1 MATIPATFKAYEYY
15 KFGDALEEIK
25 FNANAV
31 QKPLQGDE
39 LRVKIFSAAVNPV
52 DYKLVTY
59 GPHILP
65 HAPTAE
71 NPFRVGFDMAGKV
84 VEVGS
89 DVKDYKVGD
98 EIFAMPGF
106 VNFGTFGEYINIE
119 TKFVAPKPTNMSWNE
134 AAGVPLAGQTSWQ
147 ALVTYG
153 KLQKGQRVL
162 ILGGSSGTGVFAIQI
177 AKALG
182 AEVITTCSARN
193 VELVKSLGADQI
205 VDYTKEK
212 WSEVLAE
219 HSIDLIYDCGMEPAS
234 WNDTAQ
240 KVLKEK
246 TGIFVTILTID
257 KPIESPIGATL
268 HQIFNAPC
276 TEYLLELKKLIEAG
290 KVKTIIDSVHSLE
303 SVMEAFKVQMSS
315 RARGKI
321 IIEIA
326 KE

>member
-1 MATIPATFKAYEYY
+1 MATYPATFKAYEYY
-15 KFGDALEEIK
+15 AFGDPMQEIK
-25 FNANAV
+25 FNPSVA
-31 QKPLQGDE
+31 QKPLKGDE

-119 TKFVAPKPTNMSWNE
+119 SKFVAPKPSSMSWNE

-162 ILGGSSGTGVFAIQI
+162 ILGGSSGTGVFAIQV

-182 AEVITTCSARN
+182 AEVITTCSQRN
-193 VELVKSLGADQI
+193 VELVKSLGADQVI
-205 VDYTKEK
+205 DYTKEK
-212 WSEVLAE
+212 WSDVLAE
-219 HSIDLIYDCGMEPAS
+219 HSIDLIYDCGMEPSS
-234 WNDTAQ
+234 WNDVAQ

-246 TGIFVTILTID
+246 SGIFVTILTVD

-276 TEYLLELKKLIEAG
+276 TEYLLELKKLIDAG
-290 KVKTIIDSVHSLE
+290 KVKTIIDSVHPLE
-303 SVMEAFKVQMSS
+303 NVMEAFKVQMSS

-321 IIEIA
+321 VIEIT

>member
-1 MATIPATFKAYEYY
+1 MTTIPATFKAYEYY

-25 FNANAV
+25 FNANVA
-31 QKPLQGDE
+31 QKPLKANE

-65 HAPTAE
+65 HAPTTE

-106 VNFGTFGEYINIE
+106 VSFGTFGEYINIE
-119 TKFVAPKPTNMSWNE
+119 TKFVAPKPSNMSWNE

-193 VELVKSLGADQI
+193 VEL
-205 VDYTKEK
+205 
-212 WSEVLAE
+212 
-219 HSIDLIYDCGMEPAS
+219 
-234 WNDTAQ
+234 
-240 KVLKEK
+240 
-246 TGIFVTILTID
+246 
-257 KPIESPIGATL
+257 
-268 HQIFNAPC
+268 
-276 TEYLLELKKLIEAG
+276 
-290 KVKTIIDSVHSLE
+290 
-303 SVMEAFKVQMSS
+303 
-315 RARGKI
+315 
-321 IIEIA
+321 
-326 KE
+326 

>member
-1 MATIPATFKAYEYY
+1 MAAYPATFKAYEYY
-15 KFGDALEEIK
+15 KYGDAMEEIK
-25 FNANAV
+25 FNANV
-31 QKPLQGDE
+31 TQKPIKADE

-89 DVKDYKVGD
+89 HVKDYKVGD

-106 VNFGTFGEYINIE
+106 VSFGTFGEYINIE
-119 TKFVAPKPTNMSWNE
+119 TKYVAPKPSSMSWNE

-162 ILGGSSGTGVFAIQI
+162 ILGGSSGTGVFGIQI

-182 AEVITTCSARN
+182 AEVITTCSHRN

-205 VDYTKEK
+205 IDYTKEK
-212 WSEVLAE
+212 WS
-219 HSIDLIYDCGMEPAS
+219 DPAS
-234 WNDTAQ
+234 WNDAAQ

-246 TGIFVTILTID
+246 TGIFVTILTVD
-257 KPIESPIGATL
+257 KPIESPIGATF

-276 TEYLLELKKLIEAG
+276 TEYLLEVKKLIDAG
-290 KVKTIIDSVHSLE
+290 KVKTIIDSVHPLE
-303 SVMEAFKVQMSS
+303 NVMEAFKIQMSS